1 MAETVINI
9 TSKEEFDNIIENEK
23 MPIIV
28 DLWATWCGPCKM
40 QSPIF
45 HEFADNMAGKVK
57 ALKVNVDECE
67 ELAALLQITAIP
79 TILLIKDGDLK
90 EKRVGLSTDKDLAS
104 MVIKYL

>member
-1 MAETVINI
+1 MSENIINI
-9 TSKEEFDNIIENEK
+9 LSKEEFDEIIASEK
-23 MPIIV
+23 LPILV

-45 HEFADNMAGKVK
+45 HEFADSMSGKVK

-90 EKRVGLSTDKDLAS
+90 EKKVGLSTEKDLAA